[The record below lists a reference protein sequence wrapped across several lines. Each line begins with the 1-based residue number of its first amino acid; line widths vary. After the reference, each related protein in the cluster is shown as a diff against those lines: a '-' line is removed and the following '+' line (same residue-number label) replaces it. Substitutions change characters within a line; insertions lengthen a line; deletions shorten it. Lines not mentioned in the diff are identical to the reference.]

1 MSAECC
7 DDIETYIDNNMKD
20 YTFKELLFIYIDD
33 RDLKDSDVYNK
44 VHIDR
49 RLLKKMLEII
59 NPIKEILFYL
69 VYHLN
74 YRLMNY

>member
-49 RLLKKMLEII
+49 RLLKK
-59 NPIKEILFYL
+59 KC
-69 VYHLN
+69 
-74 YRLMNY
+74 